1 MVQSK
6 QDLKAMLLKN
16 YEDFA
21 EYVENQD
28 ITEFENTPNGKW
40 SSGQNLDHLYR
51 AIRPV
56 NLGLRLPK
64 FFPKLLFGKS
74 NRLSKTYD
82 VLVAKYQSKLQAGA
96 VATGVFIP
104 PIIPISKRAY
114 LLKKLRQERDTMIRL
129 MDKWTERE
137 LDTLLLPHP
146 ILGKLTVREML
157 FFTIYHAE
165 HHLEILK
172 KRKD

>member
-21 EYVENQD
+21 EYVENQSD
-28 ITEFENTPNGKW
+28 TAFEDTPNGKW

-56 NLGLRLPK
+56 NLGLWLPK
-64 FFPKLLFGKS
+64 WMPKLLFGKS

-96 VATGVFIP
+96 VASGVFIP
-104 PIIPISKRAY
+104 PIIHISKRTY

-129 MDKWTERE
+129 IDKWTERE

-165 HHLEILK
+165 HHLEMLK
-172 KRKD
+172 KRKN